1 MDERQLMYRLRVLIS
16 EEEEHQR
23 GMSLGEVRRLRSV
36 KLPRWLYHMIGV
48 MISGYHERERAI
60 MTKGTPAE
68 VREEYARINHTIDG
82 AVESACFGYEADVIA
97 AMREDLI
104 LDNGWRRSPSSAI
117 FGERTFYRIKKLCY
131 VYLAA
136 RLYLI

>member
-1 MDERQLMYRLRVLIS
+1 MYRLRALIS

-23 GMSLGEVRRLRSV
+23 GVTLGEMRRLRSV
-36 KLPRWLYHMIGV
+36 KLPRWLYQMVGV
-48 MISGYHERERAI
+48 MIAGYHDRESAI
-60 MTKGTPAE
+60 AARDTPAE
-68 VREEYARINHTIDG
+68 VREEYMRINHTIDG
-82 AVESACFGYEADVIA
+82 AVEAACFGYDADVIET
-97 AMREDLI
+97 MREDLI
-104 LDNGWRRSPSSAI
+104 RDNGWRRSPSSAI